1 MDWNRVEGDW
11 KRLKGNAKEQWGR
24 LTEDDLAAING
35 RREQL
40 EGKLQGDSVYT
51 SARTNTSEL
60 RPMARRRTVVEHL
73 RELGSYRELLVNL
86 TRKELTV
93 RYQHSVLGFAWS
105 MLQPV
110 FLLVVYT
117 IVFRILGAG
126 FAKFSI
132 WVLCGLLIWT
142 FVSSS
147 LLTATKSITENYS
160 LVGKVKF
167 PRAVL
172 PLSSVASALVHL
184 GLQSVAFAVAA
195 ADRAAPVDW
204 EYMWLVPFAVFT
216 AMLVDDR
223 PGAHPRPA
231 QRLRPRHDAPAGAAD
246 PRLVLGDAD
255 PLPVR
260 AGGRL
265 PRRQRPPPVA
275 GARQPA
281 DARRDHDPAG
291 DLRQRSLARATIR
304 HALLPGYGPLWYLEA
319 LAITAAGALVLC
331 WIALKAFDRAEVNLV
346 EAL

>member
-1 MDWNRVEGDW
+1 M
-11 KRLKGNAKEQWGR
+11 
-24 LTEDDLAAING
+24 
-35 RREQL
+35 
-40 EGKLQGDSVYT
+40 S
-51 SARTNTSEL
+51 
-60 RPMARRRTVVEHL
+60 RRRSVAVHI
-73 RELGSYRELLVNL
+73 RELARYRELLTNL

-142 FVSSS
+142 FVSTS

-184 GLQSVAFAVAA
+184 GLQSAAFGVLLVIV
-195 ADRAAPVDW
+195 RHPVDW
-204 EYMWLVPFAVFT
+204 EYMWLVPLAVIT
-216 AMLVDDR
+216 AGLVVISL
-223 PGAHPRPA
+223 A
-231 QRLRPRHDAPAGAAD
+231 LILAPLNVYARDTMHLLDLLILGWFWATPILYQYELAA
-246 PRLVLGDAD
+246 RFLGDNDIPRWVALANPLTPVVITIQRAIYGSNTAEGLEPD
-255 PLPVR
+255 P
-260 AGGRL
+260 
-265 PRRQRPPPVA
+265 Q
-275 GARQPA
+275 
-281 DARRDHDPAG
+281 
-291 DLRQRSLARATIR
+291 
-304 HALLPGYGPLWYLEA
+304 LLPGYGPLWYLEA
-319 LAITAAGALVLC
+319 LAITSAGALVLC